1 MDNNPQDIKKE
12 WLSVIRAAQAACK
25 DNRGYAVV
33 TIRVAV
39 NGGTPLMWTQPSVVK
54 LHPRRASI
62 GGITNDVFGS
72 LVALGLVDVHKV
84 DLLSD
89 VD

>member
-1 MDNNPQDIKKE
+1 MENIPQDIKKE

-33 TIRVAV
+33 TLRVAV
-39 NGGTPLMWTQPSVVK
+39 NGGIPLMWAQPSVVK
-54 LHPRRASI
+54 LHPKRASI
-62 GGITNDVFGS
+62 GGITNDVFAS

-84 DLLSD
+84 DLVGN